1 MHAVVVY
8 ERPRIV
14 VLYSPAGGGHRSVAN
29 AVATALRTERRD
41 AEVEV
46 LDVLSFAPSW
56 FRYDLA
62 WKVFQEHGGHLWD
75 WMFRKTDRTLPVQP
89 DRLRKKL
96 NRILLRRLGKF
107 LLERQPHR
115 VVCTHYLPAIAI
127 ARLVQDGKLQTH
139 LSIVVTDYV
148 AHEAWI
154 YPGVEDYFVPSAEVA
169 RSIMRRDVPWRRVHI
184 TGIPIAP
191 AMDEPP
197 VQLPHRLPLEVL
209 MLCGGVPEELVIETL
224 ASMKPETPARL
235 TILTGANAELRAKAE
250 RVVRERGLAA
260 TVLGQLPSL
269 RDVLDQSHVVVTKT
283 GGLITTECLARG
295 RAMVLPWPAFGQE
308 HGNLLKIVEAGAGI
322 AASDHRDVGAVLDT
336 LAAEPD
342 RWREHGQRALR
353 AAIRGSSRRVAR
365 FLLRGLPGSS
375 DIAVSGIMYAV
386 K

>member
-1 MHAVVVY
+1 
-8 ERPRIV
+8 V

-29 AVATALRTERRD
+29 AVATALRHERKD

-75 WMFRKTDRTLPVQP
+75 WMFRKTDRAFPTQP
-89 DRLRKKL
+89 DRVRKKL
-96 NRILLRRLGKF
+96 NRLLLRRLCKF
-107 LLERQPHR
+107 LVERKPHR
-115 VVCTHYLPAIAI
+115 VVCTHYLPAVAI
-127 ARLVQDGKLQTH
+127 SRLVEDKKLETH

-154 YPGVEDYFVPSAEVA
+154 YPGVDDYFVPSAAVA

-197 VQLPHRLPLEVL
+197 VELPHRLPLEVL
-209 MLCGGVPEELVIETL
+209 MLCGGVPEELVLETL
-224 ASMKPETPARL
+224 SALRPTLSLRFS
-235 TILTGANAELRAKAE
+235 ILTGANDELRAKVE
-250 RVVRERGLAA
+250 QIIRERALDA
-260 TVLGQLPSL
+260 TVHGQLPSL
-269 RDVLDQSHVVVTKT
+269 RDILDQSHVVVTKT

-308 HGNLLKIVEAGAGI
+308 HGNLLKIIEAGAGV
-322 AASDHRDVGAVLDT
+322 AASDHRDVGAVLET
-336 LAAEPD
+336 LAAEPE
-342 RWREHGQRALR
+342 RLREHSQRALR

-365 FLLRGLPGSS
+365 FLLRGLPGSP
-375 DIAVSGIMYAV
+375 DVAVSGIMYAV
-386 K
+386 R